1 MFSGVIHFEETPVTN
16 QLWMYSLY
24 VSHSS
29 QGQCKAHFWNQ
40 TINFKARHSGT
51 DSIVDLYF
59 QIRNWID
66 VATPV
71 LKGSR
76 PWRTTII
83 FSNFCLNLGF
93 SLVSVYR
100 LCATVWRFSIL
111 GCMFSA
117 NCFRCLQTG
126 TSSGAMILSC
136 CSALVLITLDMSKN
150 FLKLWDSILCGDLR
164 SCWSLR

>member
-29 QGQCKAHFWNQ
+29 QGQCKPHVWNQ
-40 TINFKARHSGT
+40 TIYFEAWHSGT
-51 DSIVDLYF
+51 DSIVDPYF
-59 QIRNWID
+59 QTRNWIH
-66 VATPV
+66 VATPL

-83 FSNFCLNLGF
+83 FSNFCLNLCF

-100 LCATVWRFSIL
+100 LCATVRRFSIVHLWVL
-111 GCMFSA
+111 GCMFFA

-136 CSALVLITLDMSKN
+136 CSALVLMTLDMSKN
-150 FLKLWDSILCGDLR
+150 FLKL
-164 SCWSLR
+164 